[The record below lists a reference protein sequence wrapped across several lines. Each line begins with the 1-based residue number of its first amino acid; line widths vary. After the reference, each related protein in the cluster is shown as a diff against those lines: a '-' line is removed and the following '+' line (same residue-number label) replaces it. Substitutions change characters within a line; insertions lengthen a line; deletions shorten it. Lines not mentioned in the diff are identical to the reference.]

1 MAGPLS
7 MDLRNRAM
15 ARLEAGETTR
25 EVAEAVGIVPSTVS
39 KWSRRMRDTGSVK
52 PAKMGGNNPP
62 VLKEK
67 DRAFI
72 RSRIAK
78 EPHVTLR
85 GLQAELAERGTKAS
99 YGAIWE
105 FVHAEKLTFKK
116 KHGRRRA
123 NSTGRRAPSQT
134 LDRTGPAS

>member
-7 MDLRNRAM
+7 MDLRKRAM
-15 ARLEAGETTR
+15 ARLDAGESTR
-25 EVAEAVGIVPSTVS
+25 EVADALGVVPSTVV
-39 KWSRRMRDTGSVK
+39 KWSHRVRDTGSVA
-52 PAKMGGNNPP
+52 PGKMGGNNPP

-72 RSRIAK
+72 RSRIAQ
-78 EPHVTLR
+78 EAHVTLR

-105 FVHAEKLTFKK
+105 FVHSERMTFKK
-116 KHGRRRA
+116 RV
-123 NSTGRRAPSQT
+123 
-134 LDRTGPAS
+134 